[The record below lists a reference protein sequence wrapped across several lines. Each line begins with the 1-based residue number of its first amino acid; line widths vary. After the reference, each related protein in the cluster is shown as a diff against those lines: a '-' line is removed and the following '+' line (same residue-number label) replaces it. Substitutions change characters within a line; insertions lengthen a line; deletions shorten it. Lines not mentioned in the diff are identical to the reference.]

1 MAPAPRG
8 NAMPSSDLGVASPL
22 AVTMGEPAG
31 IGPDITLIAY
41 AQRQRRPLPPFA
53 IIADPGALEARARLL
68 KVPIALQRIAT
79 ISEVPDCFQRALPV
93 LPVALSRPV
102 KPGEPDPANAAAVL
116 AAIELGAGLALA
128 GHAAGVVTNP
138 IAKKTLYEAGFTH
151 PGHTEFLGEIAGR
164 ATGRPATPVMMLAS
178 DELRVVPATVHIPLR
193 DVPAAL
199 SIERIVMV
207 SEITATALRRDFA
220 VMSPRLAV
228 AGLNPHAGE
237 GGSIGLEDE
246 EIVKP
251 AVQSLAAGGIAAT
264 GPHSADTLFHAAARK
279 SYDAVIAMYHD
290 QALIP
295 LKTLAFD
302 TGVNVT
308 LGLPFVRTSPD
319 HGTAFD
325 IAGTGKASPESFIAA
340 LGLAARL
347 ARNRARNP

>member
-1 MAPAPRG
+1 
-8 NAMPSSDLGVASPL
+8 MPSSGRGAELPI

-41 AQRQRRPLPPFA
+41 AQRTRRNLSPFA
-53 IIADPGALEARARLL
+53 VIADVGLLDARARGL
-68 KVPIALQRIAT
+68 KIPIAIERIAT
-79 ISEVPDCFQRALPV
+79 IDHAPACFEHALPV
-93 LPVALSRPV
+93 LPIALSAPV
-102 KPGEPDPANAAAVL
+102 VPGTPDPANAAAVL

-128 GHAAGVVTNP
+128 GRAGAVVTNP

-151 PGHTEFLGEIAGR
+151 PGHTEFLGEIAER
-164 ATGRPATPVMMLAS
+164 ATHRPATPVMMLAAG
-178 DELRVVPATVHIPLR
+178 ELRVVPATVHIPLR

-199 SIERIVMV
+199 TIARIVTV
-207 SEITATALRRDFA
+207 AEITAAALKRDFA
-220 VMSPRLAV
+220 IAAPRLAI

-237 GGSIGLEDE
+237 GGTIGREDE
-246 EIVKP
+246 EIVRP
-251 AVQSLAAGGIAAT
+251 AVQALVSRGIKAT
-264 GPHSADTLFHAAARK
+264 GPHSADTLFHATARK

-325 IAGTGKASPESFIAA
+325 IAGTGKASPESFVAA
-340 LGLAARL
+340 LELAGRL
-347 ARNRARNP
+347 ARNRARIS